1 MSTASPA
8 ARRHPSAGWWVEEAG
23 STAPDLPLAGP
34 VDADV
39 VVVGAGYAGMW
50 AAWCLLEADP
60 ATRVVLLER
69 DQAGHGPSGRNG
81 GFCKGLWLNLPA
93 LVEQFGDD
101 QALAVGHACEEAVEA
116 IGAWCEAEAVDAWF
130 TPGGYL
136 SVSTSPLQDDVHM
149 AAVTEAARLGVPDA
163 VRALTPEET
172 RARFAAPAA
181 RGGVLAPGATIQPAR
196 LARGLRDALV
206 RRGARLFEHTPAVRI
221 EERDTGVGVETPG
234 GAVRAERAIL
244 TAGPAL
250 VALSPL
256 ATSLT
261 VGSSHMIVTEP
272 VPDVVAHY
280 GWTGGEAVID
290 RRTLLHYLRTTPDGR
305 IAFGWAG
312 GRPAMGARVRGPVV
326 HDARAIARAGRH
338 LVELLPDVRGR
349 TIDAGWGGPIDI
361 SPTTLPAVVPLG
373 PRVDAAYGFTGRGV
387 GPARLIGE
395 ILAARAAGVQNER
408 TRLPLVGRPDGSV
421 PPEPVRWAGASTVR
435 AALIRCDE
443 QEARGEPPD
452 PLARFVADL
461 PRRLGITVGR

>member
-1 MSTASPA
+1 M
-8 ARRHPSAGWWVEEAG
+8 RHLADGWWVEEAG
-23 STAPDLPLAGP
+23 SSAADLPLAGP

-39 VVVGAGYAGMW
+39 VVIGAGYAGMW

-60 ATRVVLLER
+60 SARIVLLER
-69 DQAGHGPSGRNG
+69 DRAGHGPSGRNG

-93 LVEQFGDD
+93 LVAQFGDD
-101 QALAVGHACEEAVEA
+101 AALAVGHACEEAVA
-116 IGAWCEAEAVDAWF
+116 SIAAWCDAQQVDAWF

-136 SVSTSPLQDDVHM
+136 SVSTSPLQDEIHV
-149 AAVTEAARLGVPDA
+149 AAAAEAQRLGVPQA
-163 VRALTPEET
+163 VRVLTPEET
-172 RARFAAPAA
+172 RGRFAAPAA

-206 RRGARLFEHTPAVRI
+206 ARGVHLFEHTPAVRI
-221 EERDTGVGVETPG
+221 EERDGLVAVETPD
-234 GAVRAERAIL
+234 GAVRAARAIL

-250 VALSPL
+250 AALAPL
-256 ATSLT
+256 ATRLT
-261 VGSSHMIVTEP
+261 VGSSHMVVTEP
-272 VPDVVAHY
+272 VPDVLAHY

-305 IAFGWAG
+305 VAFGWAG
-312 GRPAMGARVRGPVV
+312 GRPAMGARAHGPIL
-326 HDARAIARAGRH
+326 HDPHALDRAARH
-338 LVELLPDVRGR
+338 LIELLPELRGR
-349 TIDAGWGGPIDI
+349 TIEAGWGGPIDI
-361 SPTTLPAVVPLG
+361 SPTTLPAVVALG

-395 ILAARAAGVQNER
+395 ILAARAAGRDDER
-408 TRLPLVGRPDGSV
+408 TRLPLVGLPRGSV

-443 QEARGEPPD
+443 QEARGRRPD
-452 PLARFVADL
+452 PIARFLADL